1 MRGIQIGL
9 LDLLLF
15 ISVVGVAIGY
25 KSVAFK
31 NRQMLS
37 DIREMKQTAGELIID
52 DKLLLSAETNKSD
65 FADVTRRDFFVPAAG
80 EYEICFSTEVGAN
93 APQVQKR
100 MDVGPGTHWIDIR
113 ERHNRDGFPRV
124 VAEIEGRSVW
134 EKEFTHPQLK
144 EPMGQVSKILR
155 SRFKAKLGDD

>member
-52 DKLLLSAETNKSD
+52 DKLLLSAES
-65 FADVTRRDFFVPAAG
+65 
-80 EYEICFSTEVGAN
+80 
-93 APQVQKR
+93 
-100 MDVGPGTHWIDIR
+100 
-113 ERHNRDGFPRV
+113 
-124 VAEIEGRSVW
+124 
-134 EKEFTHPQLK
+134 
-144 EPMGQVSKILR
+144 
-155 SRFKAKLGDD
+155 